1 MEKRKDNKGRVL
13 KENEVQ
19 RANGT
24 YEFRWRTLDNR
35 KHSIYAKTLQELREK
50 EDKIQCDKYEGI
62 RAEAINVTL
71 NDVYVMWKKLKK
83 LLKGNTFQ
91 NYIYMYEQFV
101 FDNLGQYKILSLKRS
116 DVRRFYNYLA
126 DERGLRLASIDGV
139 HTVLH
144 QVLDLAVEDGY
155 LRNNISDNALKELK
169 QTRNMFQEKK
179 FALTIEQQ
187 NNFINFLQK
196 NPKYSHW
203 YPIFAVMLGT
213 GLRVGEATGLRWC
226 DVDFENNTINVNHTL
241 VYYNHSNNKCYFGIN
256 TPKTKAGER
265 TIPMIDSVRE
275 ALLQEKEYQT
285 MVGIKSISQID
296 GFSDF
301 IFVNRFGNVQH
312 QGTLNKAIRRV
323 TRDCNSKLLD
333 KPNTKECELLPR
345 FSCHTLRHTFTT
357 RLCESGIN
365 IKVIQSILGHSDV
378 STTLDIYADVTKDL
392 KKSEMCSF
400 DDFIKTKIVA

>member
-24 YEFRWRTLDNR
+24 YEYRWRTLDNR

-62 RAEAINVTL
+62 KAEAINVSL
-71 NDVYVMWKKLKK
+71 NDIYLMWKNLKK
-83 LLKGNTFQ
+83 GLKDNTFQ

-101 FDNLGQYKILSLKRS
+101 FDKLGQYKILSLKRS
-116 DVRRFYNYLA
+116 DVRMFYNFLA
-126 DERGLRLASIDGV
+126 DERGLKFASIDNI

-155 LRNNISDNALKELK
+155 LRSNVSDNALKELK
-169 QTRNMFQEKK
+169 QARNMFQDRK
-179 FALTIEQQ
+179 FALTIAQQ

-196 NPKYSHW
+196 NQKYSHW

-213 GLRVGEATGLRWC
+213 GLRVGEVTGLRWC
-226 DVDFENNTINVNHTL
+226 DIDFDNNIISVNHTL
-241 VYYNHSNNKCYFGIN
+241 VYYSHSNNKCYFAIN

-275 ALLQEKEYQT
+275 ALLEEREYQK
-285 MVGIKSISQID
+285 MVGIKSVAQID

-301 IFVNRFGNVQH
+301 VFVNRFGNVQH
-312 QGTLNKAIRRV
+312 QGTLNKAIRRIM
-323 TRDCNSKLLD
+323 RDCNSQLLD
-333 KPNTKECELLPR
+333 NTKNNDSELLPK

-365 IKVIQSILGHSDV
+365 IKVIQSVLGHSDV
-378 STTLDIYADVTKDL
+378 STTLDIYADCTKDL
-392 KKSEMCSF
+392 KSAEVNKF
-400 DDFIKTKIVA
+400 DDFIKTKVIA

>member
-24 YEFRWRTLDNR
+24 YEYRWRTLDNR

-71 NDVYVMWKKLKK
+71 NDVYVMWKNLKK
-83 LLKGNTFQ
+83 GLKDNTFQ

-116 DVRRFYNYLA
+116 DVRRFYNFLA
-126 DERGLRLASIDGV
+126 DERGLKLASIDNI

-155 LRNNISDNALKELK
+155 LRSNISDNALKELK
-169 QTRNMFQEKK
+169 QTRNMFQERK

-187 NNFINFLQK
+187 NSFINFLQK

-226 DVDFENNTINVNHTL
+226 DVDFENNTISVNHTL
-241 VYYNHSNNKCYFGIN
+241 IYYNHSNNKCYFAIN

-265 TIPMIDSVRE
+265 IIPMIDSVRE
-275 ALLQEKEYQT
+275 ALLQEKEYQRI
-285 MVGIKSISQID
+285 VGIKSIAQID

-301 IFVNRFGNVQH
+301 IFVNRFGNVQN
-312 QGTLNKAIRRV
+312 QGTLNKAIRRII
-323 TRDCNSKLLD
+323 RDCNSKLLD
-333 KPNTKECELLPR
+333 KPNNKECELLPR

-365 IKVIQSILGHSDV
+365 IKVIQSVLGHSDV

-392 KKSEMCSF
+392 KKKEMEVFS
-400 DDFIKTKIVA
+400 DFIRNS